1 MDDHLLHKISDN
13 TFDHKIQLAEL
24 DYLFR
29 SKAAATA
36 FAENYVGLPY

>member
-1 MDDHLLHKISDN
+1 MTTTLHRIFEN
-13 TFDHKIQLAEL
+13 PFDQKLHLAEF
-24 DYLFR
+24 DYIFR